1 MILIANGCSWTYG
14 GGIDNGNITR
24 QELDQLTWPKHLAD
38 NLHATTFVNLADGCG
53 SNQRIFRTTLNYLL
67 DNKFD
72 EDVIAVIQFTEESRY
87 EYYYPL
93 DISNYV
99 ENIEGRWMK
108 AKTTNLT
115 PEIVDNF
122 STHYQ
127 LSQQRIKYHNSYI
140 QNIYTYIEHCEALAN
155 LFNQHNIK
163 YYFWD
168 MDDVPARFPAKFQDY
183 VYDKFNWLQKHD
195 DSIFWDYWEYDRV
208 SQDDLHP
215 SIIGHK
221 QLADIIYNKIKKDL

>member
-14 GGIDNGNITR
+14 GGLDLNGITR
-24 QELDQLTWPKHLAD
+24 EELDQVTWPKHLAD
-38 NLHATTFVNLADGCG
+38 NLGASTFVNLAEGCG

-72 EDVIAVIQFTEESRY
+72 EDVVVVIQFTEESRY

-93 DISNYV
+93 DMSDNY
-99 ENIEGRWMK
+99 ENIEDRWMR

-122 STHYQ
+122 DKHYQ
-127 LSQQRIKYHNSYI
+127 LSQQRIKYHNSDI
-140 QNIYTYIEHCEALAN
+140 QNIYTYIEHCEALSN
-155 LFNQHNIK
+155 LLNQHNIK

-168 MDDVPARFPAKFQDY
+168 MHEVPARLPDRFRDY
-183 VYDKFNWLQKHD
+183 VLSSFNWLQKNND
-195 DSIFWDYWEYDRV
+195 NSWNFWSYDSISEHDN
-208 SQDDLHP
+208 HP
-215 SIIGHK
+215 SHTGHK
-221 QLADIIYNKIKKDL
+221 QLADIIYNAMKKDL